1 MLHIITLW
9 MGWRMENDLD
19 SKETDLDSNPQALLL
34 EANKLVKRFG
44 DLTAS
49 NHVDLQVMSG
59 EVHAVLG
66 ENGAGKSTLMKML
79 SGVYSVDEGTI
90 RWKGE
95 LVQLH
100 PPAKAKAQGIGMVY
114 QDFRLVP
121 ALTVLENIALA
132 VTEKGIFLNRKH
144 IRKQIVEV
152 SDRYGISVDPDA
164 WVWQL
169 DLGERQRVEI
179 LKVLLMP
186 GTRLIIFDEPTSVLT
201 PVEVDAFLQMLD
213 RLRQDHYAI
222 LLITHKINEVM
233 AIADRVTV
241 LRHGTVSY
249 TASKEANF
257 TGDQLVACMMG
268 TKELVE
274 LDQRSAAAG
283 FDEEPEAALKASRMT
298 IKDDHGQ
305 MIVDGIDIT
314 LAKGK
319 IVGIAGISGNG
330 QKELVEALFGLRK
343 LFSGSLAVNG
353 KDLTH
358 APVKSFIDAGMAL
371 VSEDPLTDSVITGFT
386 ILEHMVLAGLPMKPR
401 GLGMDWDYIRS
412 QLLAKEEVRI
422 LGLADPSRR
431 ADRLSG
437 GNVQRM
443 ILSRALL
450 KEPSILLV
458 SYPSRGLDIGTTRSI
473 QNLLIDLAEKGAAI
487 LLISEDLGELFMLSD
502 ELLVLSASKL
512 HGPFTPEQTDTY
524 TIGQIMLKEES
535 A

>member
-1 MLHIITLW
+1 
-9 MGWRMENDLD
+9 METNL
-19 SKETDLDSNPQALLL
+19 ESNPHELLL
-34 EANKLVKRFG
+34 EAKKLVKRFG
-44 DLTAS
+44 ELVAS
-49 NHVDLQVMSG
+49 NEVDLQVITG
-59 EVHAVLG
+59 EVHAILG
-66 ENGAGKSTLMKML
+66 ENGAGKSTLMKMI
-79 SGVYSVDEGTI
+79 SGVYGVDEGTI
-90 RWKGE
+90 KWLGE
-95 LVQLH
+95 EVQLH

-121 ALTVLENIALA
+121 ALSVLENIALA
-132 VTEKGIFLNRKH
+132 ITEKGIFMNRTK
-144 IRKQIVEV
+144 IRQQIIDV
-152 SDRYGISVDPDA
+152 STHYGISVDPDA

-179 LKVLLMP
+179 LKVLLMK

-201 PVEVDAFLQMLD
+201 PIEVDAFLQMLD
-213 RLRQDHYAI
+213 RLRKDQYAV

-241 LRHGTVSY
+241 LRHGAVHF
-249 TASKEANF
+249 TATKAVNF
-257 TGDQLVACMMG
+257 TGDQLVASMMG
-268 TKELVE
+268 TKQLVE
-274 LDQRSAAAG
+274 LERRTPYKALDQKL
-283 FDEEPEAALKASRMT
+283 EHALQAHQMT
-298 IKDDHGQ
+298 IQDDHGQ
-305 MIVDGIDIT
+305 KIVDGMDMSI
-314 LAKGK
+314 AKGK

-330 QKELVEALFGLRK
+330 QKELIEVLFGLRAPT
-343 LFSGSLAVNG
+343 SGSIMVNG
-353 KDLTH
+353 INLTH
-358 APVKSFIDAGMAL
+358 APVKAYIDAGMAL

-401 GLGMDWDYIRS
+401 GLGMDWSYIRE
-412 QLLAKEEVRI
+412 QLQGRKEVQV

-473 QNLLIDLAEKGAAI
+473 QNMLIDLADKGAAI
-487 LLISEDLGELFMLSD
+487 LLISEDLGELFALSD
-502 ELLVLSASKL
+502 ELLVLSNAKL
-512 HGPFTPEQTDTY
+512 HGPFIPSETDAY
-524 TIGQIMLKEES
+524 TIGQIMLKGET